1 MTGNVPI
8 RRNVSPILVGFG
20 VLLAMV
26 IASLWL
32 ARGQAEDS
40 ADAGRLFDYQASLLE
55 TLSAA
60 KDAEIGQRGY
70 LLTGRDSYL
79 APYRSGLAR
88 AGTAVDQVRRHGGSA
103 GEAAAIRLRPLVDAK
118 MAEMAETVRLKA
130 EGSDAEALAIVR
142 SDRGRETMDQIRAI
156 AGSEIAHARTALE
169 TNRKAA
175 IRQANYLTFGLIV
188 GLLVVLAT
196 GLIWIRSSRRQIKD
210 MRMARDEARAVSAAL
225 REENAAREEAE
236 GQVRQ
241 MQKMDSIGQ
250 LTGGIAHDFN
260 NMLAIVIGN
269 LDLAAR
275 RLASDADKARRC
287 IANAREGAERA
298 ATLTARLLA
307 FSRQQPL
314 APDPIDA
321 NKLVTSMSELLRR
334 ALGEQISIET
344 VLAGGLWRSHADT
357 GQLENA
363 IVNLAVNAR
372 DAMPDGGKLTIE
384 TANAHLDDA
393 YAATRSEVAP
403 GQYVLICVSD
413 TGAGMAPD
421 VIERAF
427 DPFFTTKPVG
437 KGTGLGLSQVFGFVK
452 QSGGHIAIY
461 SEIGEG
467 TTVKLYLPRYFG
479 SVEDAKPVQ
488 GSEDMP
494 LGRVGEIILVVEDEQ
509 RVRHFSVD
517 ALRELG
523 YTALSAASGIDA
535 LRILDEHPSIA
546 LLFTDVVMPEMD
558 GRRLAD
564 AAREK
569 RPDLRVLY
577 TTGYTRNAVVHNGR
591 LDAGVNLL
599 AKPYS
604 IAQLARKIRAALDS
618 D

>member
-1 MTGNVPI
+1 MAGDISI
-8 RRNVSPILVGFG
+8 RRTVSPILLGFG

-26 IASLWL
+26 ISSLLL
-32 ARGQAEDS
+32 ARGQAADS
-40 ADAGRLFDYQASLLE
+40 AEVARLFDYQAALLE

-88 AGTAVDQVRRHGGSA
+88 AGVAVDQVRRHGGA
-103 GEAAAIRLRPLVDAK
+103 RGEAAASQLRPLVDAK
-118 MAEMAETVRLKA
+118 MAEMAETVRLRA
-130 EGSDAEALAIVR
+130 DGDDAAALAIVR
-142 SDRGRETMDQIRAI
+142 SDRGREVMDRIRAI
-156 AGSEIAHARTALE
+156 AGAEVRRARAALE
-169 TNRKAA
+169 AKRHAA
-175 IRQANYLTFGLIV
+175 TRQADYLTYGLIL
-188 GLLVVLAT
+188 GLMVVLLT
-196 GLIWIRSSRRQIKD
+196 GWIWIRSSRRQIKD
-210 MRMARDEARAVSAAL
+210 MRLARDEARAVSAAL
-225 REENAAREEAE
+225 REENTAREEAE

-393 YAATRSEVAP
+393 YAATRAEVTP

-413 TGAGMAPD
+413 TGTGMAAE

-467 TTVKLYLPRYFG
+467 TTIKLYLPRYFG
-479 SVEDAKPVQ
+479 SAEESKPMQ
-488 GSEDMP
+488 GGEDMP

-523 YTALSAASGIDA
+523 YTALSAPSGIEA
-535 LRILDEHPSIA
+535 LRILDEHPTIA

-591 LDAGVNLL
+591 LDAGVNFL

-604 IAQLARKIRAALDS
+604 IAQLARKVRAALDS